1 MGGLAAEWIHRRFAG
16 GRLYFL
22 AAVMALGGPLAIVFF
37 VSMPGDSAFFLPAWF
52 VTSLTGTIWFGP
64 IFATVQDLVPVRI
77 RSTVVAFL
85 LLALSLLGTGPGPW
99 ITGLA
104 TRPQV
109 STGPAMRDSER
120 VCTVVCNA
128 YGYNLVVG
136 YDRGSDEKLT
146 RSQCEAPLMAAVKD
160 DYGTSRHPL
169 LRDDLALSC
178 VSGPLLQY
186 YLGNTTD
193 N

>member
-99 ITGLA
+99 ITGMIGDAAAGLD
-104 TRPQV
+104 RPCDARLRAGMYSGLQRLWLQ
-109 STGPAMRDSER
+109 SGCRI
-120 VCTVVCNA
+120 
-128 YGYNLVVG
+128 
-136 YDRGSDEKLT
+136 
-146 RSQCEAPLMAAVKD
+146 RSGV
-160 DYGTSRHPL
+160 R
-169 LRDDLALSC
+169 
-178 VSGPLLQY
+178 
-186 YLGNTTD
+186 
-193 N
+193 